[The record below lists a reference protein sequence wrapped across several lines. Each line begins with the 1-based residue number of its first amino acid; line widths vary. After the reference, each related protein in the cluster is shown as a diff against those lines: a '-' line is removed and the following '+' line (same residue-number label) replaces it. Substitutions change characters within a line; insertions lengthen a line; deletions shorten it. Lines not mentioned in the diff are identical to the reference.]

1 MKELNVKRGFKY
13 RIYPTEGQKRYFATC
28 FAANR
33 WWWNY
38 QLEKISK
45 HYDETKEHLSCQYQL
60 ARELPVL
67 KKTECTEWIKQADAI
82 SFIYTSQA
90 LDEAFKK
97 FFKKQGGYP
106 KFKKRGYSD
115 SYTIQV
121 QAKCQ
126 NVIDWKNNTI
136 RLGKAGVVRAILHKK
151 FNCPIKAF
159 TISKKSFDYYEVS
172 VLFDDTLYIEEKPI
186 NCVGDVIGVDL
197 GVKTDSNAI
206 TSDGTKFPV
215 VDFKK
220 YDKRLKKME
229 RRLSRMHGKVKTG
242 EMRYSKKYGKE
253 VPITRPSNNYI
264 KQKDKIAK
272 LKNKIAQ
279 IRSYNSHQISSTI
292 ANSDYGIVC
301 IEDLNVKGMTHNH
314 HIARSVSNANMGE
327 IRRQLEYKCVWN
339 GQELVVVDRFYPSSQ
354 ICSCCGYKNE
364 KVKNLSVRKWTC
376 PNCGT
381 VHDRDINAAVNIR
394 NEGYRLYSEG
404 KQKK

>member
-1 MKELNVKRGFKY
+1 MKELNIKRGFKY
-13 RIYPTEGQKRYFATC
+13 RIYPTEEQKRYFAIC

-67 KKTECTEWIKQADAI
+67 KKTECTEWIKQADAT

-197 GVKTDSNAI
+197 GISGSNAI
-206 TSDGTKFPV
+206 LSNGTKFPISQ
-215 VDFKK
+215 D
-220 YDKRLKKME
+220 DKRLEMRI
-229 RRLSRMHGKVKTG
+229 RRLQKRLTRKQWNKTG
-242 EMRYSKKYGKE
+242 KTVFSKKWNKDVEVKE
-253 VPITRPSNNYI
+253 PSKNYVKLNEKI
-264 KQKDKIAK
+264 ARLKDKQAK
-272 LKNKIAQ
+272 R
-279 IRSYNSHQISSTI
+279 RSYNTNQISSSI
-292 ANSDYGIVC
+292 ARSESGLIC
-301 IEDLNVKGMTHNH
+301 IEDLNVSGMLRNH
-314 HIARSVSNANMGE
+314 YTARSTSNASMGE
-327 IRRQLEYKCVWN
+327 IRRQLEYKTKWS
-339 GQELVVVDRFYPSSQ
+339 GQQLVKVDRFYPSSQ
-354 ICSCCGYKNE
+354 TCSVCGYQNKE
-364 KVKNLSVRKWTC
+364 VKNPKIRKWIC
-376 PNCGT
+376 PNCGAE
-381 VHDRDINAAVNIR
+381 HDRDINAAINIR
-394 NEGYRLYSEG
+394 NEGYRIYTEG
-404 KQKK
+404 KQ

>member
-13 RIYPTEGQKRYFATC
+13 RIYPTEEQKRYFATC

-60 ARELPVL
+60 ARELPIL

-121 QAKCQ
+121 KPKGQ

-136 RLGKAGVVRAILHKK
+136 RLGKAGAVRAILHKK

-172 VLFDDTLYIEEKPI
+172 VLFDDTLYIEEKSI
-186 NCVGDVIGVDL
+186 NSVDDVIGIDL
-197 GVKTDSNAI
+197 GISGSNAI
-206 TSDGTKFPV
+206 LSDGTKFPTNQ
-215 VDFKK
+215 D
-220 YDKRLKKME
+220 DKRLEKRI
-229 RRLSRMHGKVKTG
+229 RRLQKRLTRKQWNKTG
-242 EMRYSKKYGKE
+242 KTVFSKKWNKDVEVKE
-253 VPITRPSNNYI
+253 PSKNYVKLNEKI
-264 KQKDKIAK
+264 ARLKDKQAK
-272 LKNKIAQ
+272 R
-279 IRSYNSHQISSTI
+279 RSYNTNQISSSI
-292 ANSDYGIVC
+292 ARSESGLIC
-301 IEDLNVKGMTHNH
+301 IEDLNVSGMLRNH
-314 HIARSVSNANMGE
+314 YTARSTSNASMGE
-327 IRRQLEYKCVWN
+327 IRRQLEYKTKWN
-339 GQELVVVDRFYPSSQ
+339 GQQLVKVDRFYPSSQ
-354 ICSCCGYKNE
+354 TCSVCGYQNKE
-364 KVKNLSVRKWTC
+364 VKNPKIRKWIC
-376 PNCGT
+376 PNCGAE
-381 VHDRDINAAVNIR
+381 HDRDINAAINIR
-394 NEGYRLYSEG
+394 NEGYRIYTEG
-404 KQKK
+404 KQ

>member
-13 RIYPTEGQKRYFATC
+13 RIYPTEEQKRYFATC

-60 ARELPVL
+60 ARELPIL
-67 KKTECTEWIKQADAI
+67 KKTECTEWIKQADAM

-121 QAKCQ
+121 KPKGQ

-136 RLGKAGVVRAILHKK
+136 RLGKAGAVRAILHKK

-186 NCVGDVIGVDL
+186 NSVDDVIGIDL
-197 GVKTDSNAI
+197 GISGSNAI
-206 TSDGTKFPV
+206 LSDGTKFPTNQ
-215 VDFKK
+215 
-220 YDKRLKKME
+220 YDKRLEKRI
-229 RRLSRMHGKVKTG
+229 RRLQKRLTRKQWNKTG
-242 EMRYSKKYGKE
+242 KTVFSKKWNKDVVVKE
-253 VPITRPSNNYI
+253 PSKNYVKLNEKI
-264 KQKDKIAK
+264 ARLKDKQAK
-272 LKNKIAQ
+272 R
-279 IRSYNSHQISSTI
+279 RSYNTNQISSSI
-292 ANSDYGIVC
+292 ARSESGLIC
-301 IEDLNVKGMTHNH
+301 IEDLNVSGMLRNH
-314 HIARSVSNANMGE
+314 YTARSTSNASMGE
-327 IRRQLEYKCVWN
+327 IRRQLEYKTKWN
-339 GQELVVVDRFYPSSQ
+339 GQQLVKVDRFYPSSQ
-354 ICSCCGYKNE
+354 TCSVCGYQNKE
-364 KVKNLSVRKWTC
+364 VKNPKIRKWIC
-376 PNCGT
+376 PNCGAE
-381 VHDRDINAAVNIR
+381 HDRDINAAINIR
-394 NEGYRLYSEG
+394 NEGYRIYTEG
-404 KQKK
+404 KQ

>member
-13 RIYPTEGQKRYFATC
+13 RIYPTEEQKRYFATC

-60 ARELPVL
+60 ARELPIL

-186 NCVGDVIGVDL
+186 NSVDDVIGIDL
-197 GVKTDSNAI
+197 GISGSNAI
-206 TSDGTKFPV
+206 LSNGTKFPTNQ
-215 VDFKK
+215 D
-220 YDKRLKKME
+220 DKRLEMRI
-229 RRLSRMHGKVKTG
+229 RRLQKRLTRKQWNKTG
-242 EMRYSKKYGKE
+242 KTVFSKKWNKDVEVKE
-253 VPITRPSNNYI
+253 PSKNYVKLNEKI
-264 KQKDKIAK
+264 ARLKDKQSK
-272 LKNKIAQ
+272 R
-279 IRSYNSHQISSTI
+279 RSYNTNQISSSI
-292 ANSDYGIVC
+292 ARSESGLIC
-301 IEDLNVKGMTHNH
+301 IEDLNVSGMLRNH
-314 HIARSVSNANMGE
+314 YTARSTSNASMGE
-327 IRRQLEYKCVWN
+327 IRRQLEYKTKWN
-339 GQELVVVDRFYPSSQ
+339 GQQLVKVDRFYPSSQ
-354 ICSCCGYKNE
+354 TCSVCGYQNKE
-364 KVKNLSVRKWTC
+364 VKNPKIRKWIC

-381 VHDRDINAAVNIR
+381 EHDRDINAAINIR
-394 NEGYRLYSEG
+394 NEGYRIYTEG
-404 KQKK
+404 KQ

>member
-1 MKELNVKRGFKY
+1 MKELNIKRGFKY
-13 RIYPTEGQKRYFATC
+13 RIYPTEEQKRYFAIC

-186 NCVGDVIGVDL
+186 SGVGDVIGVDL
-197 GVKTDSNAI
+197 GISGSNAI
-206 TSDGTKFPV
+206 LSNGTKFPISQ
-215 VDFKK
+215 D
-220 YDKRLKKME
+220 DKRLEMRI
-229 RRLSRMHGKVKTG
+229 RRLQKRLTRKQWNKTG
-242 EMRYSKKYGKE
+242 KTVFSKKWNKDVEVKE
-253 VPITRPSNNYI
+253 PSKNYVKLNEKI
-264 KQKDKIAK
+264 ARLKDKQAK
-272 LKNKIAQ
+272 R
-279 IRSYNSHQISSTI
+279 RSYNTNQISSSI
-292 ANSDYGIVC
+292 ARSESGLIC
-301 IEDLNVKGMTHNH
+301 IEDLNVRGMLRNH
-314 HIARSVSNANMGE
+314 YTARSTSNASMGE
-327 IRRQLEYKCVWN
+327 IRRQLEYKTKWN
-339 GQELVVVDRFYPSSQ
+339 GQQLVKVDRFYPSSQ
-354 ICSCCGYKNE
+354 TCSVCGYQNKE
-364 KVKNLSVRKWTC
+364 VKNPKIRKWIC

-381 VHDRDINAAVNIR
+381 EHDRDINAAINIR
-394 NEGYRLYSEG
+394 NEGYRIYTEG
-404 KQKK
+404 KQ